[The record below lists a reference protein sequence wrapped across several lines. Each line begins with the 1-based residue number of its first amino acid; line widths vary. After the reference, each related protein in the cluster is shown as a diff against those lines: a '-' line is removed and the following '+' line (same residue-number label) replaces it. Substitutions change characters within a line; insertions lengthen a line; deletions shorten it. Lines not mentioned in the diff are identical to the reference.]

1 MILVFRIP
9 LEESEYGRPDES
21 SFHKIIPSKDTF
33 VCNKPE
39 ESTNFGLVLSCP
51 NFRPYLLLWDGV
63 GSLFDAIGFLD
74 IKGSL

>member
-1 MILVFRIP
+1 
-9 LEESEYGRPDES
+9 
-21 SFHKIIPSKDTF
+21 

-51 NFRPYLLLWDGV
+51 NFRLYLLLWDGV

-74 IKGSL
+74 IKGSP